1 MTTDHDEG
9 LEVSVRRRHT
19 TTRLLAIAA
28 LALPLTLSAAPAV
41 ATPSTPARQLTDVIP
56 APVDTRPDA
65 RAAFRLSPLTVIR
78 TAPGSSAAWQVG
90 RQLADTLRP
99 ATGYPLPVLPVPSTP
114 LPEIALVLGGAD
126 HRVGQEG
133 YQLDVTRR
141 GVTIRATTPA
151 GLFAGTQ
158 TLRQLLPADIE
169 APTRQR
175 TTWTIPGGR
184 IIDYP
189 RFAYRGAMLDLARH
203 FHTVDEITAYVDL
216 ISQYK
221 INYLHLHLTDDQGWR
236 IQIDSWP
243 RLTTVGGGPGTGV
256 DGVGPGYLTKADYQ
270 AVVAYAAARHVT
282 IVPEIDMPG
291 HTNAAQS
298 TYPELNC
305 DGVAP
310 PPRTDI
316 AVGYSS
322 LCINDELT
330 YRFVEDVIRE
340 LAAITPGPYL
350 HIGGDEAHATTDEDY
365 RTFMNRVLPLV
376 SKYGKRASGWNE
388 IAQADPPADAV
399 AQFWGTGTTNADLV
413 DAVTRGTKVIMSP
426 ANKSY
431 LDMKYD
437 ATTRLGLRWAG
448 LIEVSD
454 AYGWDPA
461 TRVTGVGESAVLG
474 VEAPLW
480 SETLRSLDDIEYMAF
495 PRLPAIA
502 ELGWSTT
509 TSHDWESFRTR
520 LGEQAPRWR
529 LQQVD
534 FYPSPQVPWI

>member
-1 MTTDHDEG
+1 M
-9 LEVSVRRRHT
+9 RRRNT
-19 TTRLLAIAA
+19 MTRLLAIAA
-28 LALPLTLSAAPAV
+28 LGLPIVLPGAPAAATPAAPE
-41 ATPSTPARQLTDVIP
+41 RQLSDVIP
-56 APVDTRPDA
+56 APVETRPDA
-65 RAAFRLSPLTVIR
+65 RDAFTLRPHTIIR
-78 TAPGSSAAWQVG
+78 TAPGSAAAWRVG

-99 ATGYPLPVLPVPSTP
+99 ATGYPLPVLPIRSTP
-114 LPEIALVLGGAD
+114 LPEIALLIGGAD
-126 HRVGQEG
+126 ARVGQEG
-133 YQLDVTRR
+133 YQLDVTQRR
-141 GVTIRATTPA
+141 VTIRANSEA

-158 TLRQLLPADIE
+158 TLRQLLPAKIE

-175 TTWTIPGGR
+175 VTWSVPGGR
-184 IIDYP
+184 IVDHP
-189 RFAYRGAMLDLARH
+189 RFAYRGAMLDIARH
-203 FHTVDEITAYVDL
+203 FHTVPEINAYVDL
-216 ISQYK
+216 LSQYK

-256 DGVGPGYLTKADYQ
+256 DGVGPGYLTKADYK
-270 AVVAYAAARHVT
+270 AVVAYAAARHIT

-298 TYPELNC
+298 TYAELNC

-322 LCINDELT
+322 LCIDDELT

-340 LAAITPGPYL
+340 VAAITPGPFL
-350 HIGGDEAHATTDEDY
+350 HVGGDEAHATTDEDY
-365 RTFMNRVLPLV
+365 RTFMQRVLPMV

-388 IAQADPPADAV
+388 VMQVDPPTDVV
-399 AQFWGTGTTNADLV
+399 AQFWGTGRTNADL
-413 DAVTRGTKVIMSP
+413 AEAAARGNKVVMSP
-426 ANKSY
+426 ANKAY

-437 ATTRLGLRWAG
+437 PNTRLGLSWAAY
-448 LIEVSD
+448 IEVRD
-454 AYGWDPA
+454 AYDWDPA
-461 TRVTGVGESAVLG
+461 TRVTGVGESAILG

-480 SETLRSLDDIEYMAF
+480 SETLRTLDDIEYMAF

-502 ELGWSTT
+502 ELGWSTAG
-509 TSHDWESFRTR
+509 SHDWEAFRAR

-529 LQQVD
+529 AQGVD
-534 FYPSPQVPWI
+534 FYPSPQVSWS

>member
-1 MTTDHDEG
+1 M
-9 LEVSVRRRHT
+9 RRRHP

-28 LALPLTLSAAPAV
+28 LALPLILSAAPA
-41 ATPSTPARQLTDVIP
+41 PAAAPPAPTRQLSDVIP
-56 APVDTRPDA
+56 APVETRPDA
-65 RAAFRLSPLTVIR
+65 RNAFRISPLTVIR
-78 TAPGSSAAWQVG
+78 TSPGSTAAMRIG
-90 RQLADTLRP
+90 RQLATTLRP
-99 ATGYPLPVLPVPSTP
+99 ATGYPLPVLAARSTP
-114 LPEIALVLGGAD
+114 LPEIALLIGGTD
-126 HRVGQEG
+126 DRIGQQG
-133 YQLDVTRR
+133 YQLDVTRHR
-141 GVTIRATTPA
+141 VTIRANNPA

-169 APTRQR
+169 APDRQR
-175 TTWTIPGGR
+175 TAWTVPGGH
-184 IIDYP
+184 IVDHP
-189 RFAYRGAMLDLARH
+189 RFDYRGAMLDLARH

-216 ISQYK
+216 LSQYK

-270 AVVAYAAARHVT
+270 AIVAYAAARHIT
-282 IVPEIDMPG
+282 IIPEIDMPG

-340 LAAITPGPYL
+340 LAAITPGPFL

-376 SKYGKRASGWNE
+376 SKYGKRAYGWNE
-388 IAQADPPADAV
+388 ITQADTSADDV
-399 AQFWGTGTTNADLV
+399 AQFWGTGTTNSSLV
-413 DAVTRGTKVIMSP
+413 AAAARGTKVVMSP
-426 ANKSY
+426 ANKAY

-437 ATTRLGLRWAG
+437 ANTRLGLRWAG

-461 TRVTGVGESAVLG
+461 TRVTGIGEDAVLG

-480 SETLRSLDDIEYMAF
+480 SETLRTLDDIEHMAF

-502 ELGWSTT
+502 ELGWSTSA
-509 TSHDWESFRTR
+509 SHNWESFRTR

-534 FYPSPQVPWI
+534 FYPSPQVPWL